1 VTGAGGR
8 CETAAVAS
16 TYRSPRHAEQVRAWC
31 RDVLATW
38 AEPHL
43 THEVETSLGR
53 THLVSLGRG
62 DAVCLYLP
70 GTNFNAATS
79 TAALE
84 VLAARFRVHVPDL
97 PGQPG
102 LSEAARPVHEVQA
115 YADWVAQL
123 VTWVRA
129 QHDGAPI
136 VLAGHSRGAAV
147 ALSADPATVDG
158 VALLSPAGL
167 LGVRPTPQM
176 LRATVPWL
184 VRRDEGGAARLLR
197 YMSGPTHVP
206 SARLVEWMALVA
218 RTCRT
223 TGAPGRYP
231 DDVVAAWRGG
241 NARVVVGEHDVFFPV
256 DPLAAASR
264 ARLGT
269 DPVVV
274 PSAGHLL
281 VDEEPDRIADLVAEL
296 L

>member
-1 VTGAGGR
+1 M
-8 CETAAVAS
+8 AS
-16 TYRSPRHAEQVRAWC
+16 TYRSSRHAEQVGAWC
-31 RDVLATW
+31 RAVLGGW
-38 AEPHL
+38 SEPHE
-43 THEVETSLGR
+43 THELVTSLGQ
-53 THLVSLGRG
+53 THVVSLGRG

-79 TAALE
+79 TVALE
-84 VLAARFRVHVPDL
+84 VLAARFHVNVLDL

-102 LSEAARPVHEVQA
+102 LSEAARPVREVPA
-115 YADWVAQL
+115 YADWVAEL

-136 VLAGHSRGAAV
+136 VLAGHSRGGAV
-147 ALSADPATVDG
+147 ALSADPGTVDG

-184 VRRDEGGAARLLR
+184 VRRDDAGAARLLR
-197 YMSGPTHVP
+197 YMSGPTHLP
-206 SARLVEWMALVA
+206 SPRLVEWMALVA

-231 DDVVAAWRGG
+231 DAVVAAWRGG
-241 NARVVVGEHDVFFPV
+241 NARVMVGEHDVFFPV

-274 PSAGHLL
+274 PGAGHLL
-281 VDEEPDRIADLVAEL
+281 IDEEPERIADLVAGL